1 MRGRLCV
8 FGVSVAVAA
17 AVAGCGGSGSTSS
30 SQSGTTPPGTST
42 STRASIKP
50 PPSVAAKGAIHFCTD
65 PTLGPPA
72 SYVQNGQ
79 HLGSDMN
86 IARTIAAEMGV
97 KADITTISFN
107 TVIPSIESGQCDA
120 YIGGMS
126 DTPAR
131 AKQVHFTDYAKV
143 GDQILVPKG
152 NPHHVHSLES
162 LSGLTVAVVLGATE
176 GPSLE
181 AVNKQDLGPAG
192 KKPIVVRTFEG
203 GSAANEALLT
213 GQVDATDQSFPAL
226 LAYVATSAG
235 RGRFQFALPHQV
247 DTFNWAIASSKTNS
261 ALGNAFKEAVDQMY
275 KDGSMRQILTKAGL
289 ADTLLQQ

>member
-1 MRGRLCV
+1 MLIRRGAPVGISVL
-8 FGVSVAVAA
+8 VAV
-17 AVAGCGGSGSTSS
+17 VLAGCGGSSKSTASSTSAS
-30 SQSGTTPPGTST
+30 TTTTLTASTAASVKAPP
-42 STRASIKP
+42 AI
-50 PPSVAAKGAIHFCTD
+50 VHKGAIDYCTD

-72 SYVQNGQ
+72 SYVKNGQ
-79 HLGSDMN
+79 HLGSDMD
-86 IARTIAAEMGV
+86 IARAVAKEMGV
-97 KADITTISFN
+97 TASIRTISFN
-107 TVIPSIESGQCDA
+107 TVIPSIESGNCDA

-126 DTPAR
+126 DTPQRAR
-131 AKQVHFTDYAKV
+131 QVHFTDYSKV

-152 NPHHVHSLES
+152 NPHHIHSLES

-176 GPSLE
+176 GPALQAE
-181 AVNKQDLGPAG
+181 NKKLAAAG

-226 LAYVATSAG
+226 LAYVATAAG

-247 DTFNWAIASSKTNS
+247 DTYHWAIASKKNDV
-261 ALGNAFKEAVDQMY
+261 ALGNAFQQAISKIY

-289 ADTLLQQ
+289 ADTLLR